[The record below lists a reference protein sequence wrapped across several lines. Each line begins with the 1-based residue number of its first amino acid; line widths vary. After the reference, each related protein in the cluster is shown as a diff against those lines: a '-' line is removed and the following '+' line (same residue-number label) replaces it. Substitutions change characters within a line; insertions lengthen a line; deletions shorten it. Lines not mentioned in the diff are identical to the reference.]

1 MVSATT
7 REAVFSRAGGVCE
20 YCQLPEEFSPVA
32 RLQIEHILPLK
43 HGGTSDFRNLALA
56 CIDCNLR
63 KGSNLTGIDP
73 DSGQIVQLFNPR
85 TQRWGEHFVWN
96 GVEIAGQT
104 SVGRATIRV
113 MDLNSE
119 DRLIVRSVT
128 YRAKT
133 R

>member
-7 REAVFSRAGGVCE
+7 RQAVYKRAGAICE

-32 RLQIEHILPLK
+32 RLQIEHIIPIK
-43 HGGTSDFRNLALA
+43 HGGTTILDNLAIA

-73 DSGQIVQLFNPR
+73 DSGQIVELFNPR
-85 TQRWGEHFVWN
+85 AQAWTEHFVWK
-96 GVEIAGQT
+96 GVEIVGLT

-119 DRLIVRSVT
+119 DRLIVRSVS
-128 YRAKT
+128 YRSKPQ
-133 R
+133 

>member
-32 RLQIEHILPLK
+32 RLQIEHVLPLK
-43 HGGTSDFRNLALA
+43 HGGTSDFDNLALA

-73 DSGQIVQLFNPR
+73 ESGQITQIFNPR
-85 TQRWGEHFVWN
+85 VQTWAEHFTWK
-96 GVEIAGQT
+96 GVEIEGRT

-119 DRLIVRSVT
+119 DRLVVRSVS